1 MENLFLKALSDG
13 VSVEILSVNEYKP
26 LGKLLV
32 VTRAAKGFE
41 DSRREVTDY
50 HFISAERNTD
60 LNAEI
65 AVAQEKVLA
74 KYYGMTSTDEK
85 PAKRQELAE
94 VIEIKKTEEV
104 KEEPKK
110 KAATKKKAIKKAA
123 KKAPPP
129 PAEDEGFPDLD
140 DEEDEPELEL
150 DAENQLFDKASVSH
164 KDILRP
170 YIDEALGKDWR
181 KDPESMKTARRL
193 IGALHQKVEV
203 TDGEGVELE
212 SFAEAVDKLLS

>member
-41 DSRREVTDY
+41 GSRREVTDY
-50 HFISAERNTD
+50 HFFSGERSTD

-65 AVAQEKVLA
+65 AVAQQKVLE
-74 KYYGMTSTDEK
+74 KYYGLSSSADE
-85 PAKRQELAE
+85 PAKKQELAE
-94 VIEIKKTEEV
+94 VIEIKKNEAV
-104 KEEPKK
+104 EEPKK
-110 KAATKKKAIKKAA
+110 KVTKKKAA
-123 KKAPPP
+123 KKAAAKKAA
-129 PAEDEGFPDLD
+129 PAPVEDEGFPDLD
-140 DEEDEPELEL
+140 EDEDEPELEL

-181 KDPESMKTARRL
+181 KDPEGMKAARKL
-193 IGALHQKVEV
+193 IAALHQKVEV

-212 SFAEAVDKLLS
+212 SFADAVDKLLS